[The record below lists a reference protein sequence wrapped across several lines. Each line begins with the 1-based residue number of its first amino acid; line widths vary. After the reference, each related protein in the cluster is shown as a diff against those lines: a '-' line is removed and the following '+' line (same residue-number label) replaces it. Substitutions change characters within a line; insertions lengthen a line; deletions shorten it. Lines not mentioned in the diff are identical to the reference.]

1 MELQNELSEKNITK
15 TEIKKIESSEINRR
29 IDFLGQ
35 KLNIPRDQLDK
46 ARNTEVLIVDRNTFF
61 NKVSDYASSLGLEI
75 PGKLVIDENER
86 NKTELVFKAMGTS
99 IEEVSKRRIEV
110 LKKFIDEYSLMPGIS
125 YYKDGINKVLI
136 NSDEIKSDEEMEIA
150 LNHEL
155 LHSIGQ
161 KSEIEGGFSNEGSF
175 HFLNEAVVQLMV
187 IRINNSDLKWPD
199 FINKYLNGGIKNDIY
214 DSHIKLLLAIVQT
227 TSLGKGG
234 LYDFDEITKMYFDNE
249 YDGVRGILF
258 KMNLFNR
265 VPEKLGSDE
274 NFKENLIKKFEN
286 WLEGDSIYNQKRQ
299 LETNPTALKAK

>member
-15 TEIKKIESSEINRR
+15 TEIRKIDSDEINRR

-35 KLNIPRDQLDK
+35 KLNIPNDQLDR

-61 NKVSDYASSLGLEI
+61 DKVSDYASNLGLKI
-75 PGKLVIDENER
+75 PGKLIIDENER
-86 NKTELVFKAMGTS
+86 NKTELIFKAMGTS

-125 YYKDGINKVLI
+125 YYEDGTNKVLI

-155 LHSIGQ
+155 LHSIAQ

-199 FINKYLNGGIKNDIY
+199 FINKYLNGEIKNDIY
-214 DSHIKLLLAIVQT
+214 DTHIKLLLAIVQT
-227 TSLGKGG
+227 TSLGKGD
-234 LYDFDEITKMYFDNE
+234 LYDFDEITKMYFDSE
-249 YDGVRGILF
+249 YDGMRGILF

-299 LETNPTALKAK
+299 LEINPTALKAK